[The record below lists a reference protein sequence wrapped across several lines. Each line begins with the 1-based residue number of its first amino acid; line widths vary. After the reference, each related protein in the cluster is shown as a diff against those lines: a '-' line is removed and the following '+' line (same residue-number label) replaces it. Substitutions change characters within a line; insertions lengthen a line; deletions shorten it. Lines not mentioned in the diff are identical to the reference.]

1 MIIIEESNT
10 TIFWVENW
18 TLKDKL
24 LSRSSWSL
32 VALETIRPV
41 GVTSNQLSGVFNK
54 VFMNNLWITWEV
66 ATINLAKK
74 IPLR

>member
-10 TIFWVENW
+10 TKFWVENW